1 MSNVLNQ
8 KKLASKLF
16 KSGIGRVWIDPNSC
30 DKVSEAIT
38 REDIRKLI
46 SEKIIK
52 LKSKKGVSR
61 GRTRLKDIK
70 IKYGH
75 RKGPGSRR
83 GKKGSRTNK
92 KELWIKKI
100 RSLRKVLK
108 EYKLSNTIDKK
119 TYCLYYKK
127 IKGGEFRNISHLK
140 SHINDLNK

>member
-83 GKKGSRTNK
+83 KRIKNK
-92 KELWIKKI
+92 
-100 RSLRKVLK
+100 
-108 EYKLSNTIDKK
+108 
-119 TYCLYYKK
+119 
-127 IKGGEFRNISHLK
+127 
-140 SHINDLNK
+140 